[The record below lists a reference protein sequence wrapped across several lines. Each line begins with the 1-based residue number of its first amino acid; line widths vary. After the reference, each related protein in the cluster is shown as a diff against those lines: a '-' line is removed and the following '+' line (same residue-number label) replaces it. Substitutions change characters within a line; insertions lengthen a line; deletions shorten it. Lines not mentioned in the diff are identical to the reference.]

1 MIMIN
6 GRPLDIEK
14 EVGMV
19 DALIEG
25 WYLGMRTG
33 DALADV
39 IFGDYNPGGKLTVS
53 FPRNVGQ
60 LPVTYL
66 QKPDFVGSGKGQYQD
81 SSKEPLFHFG
91 YGMSYTKFEYS
102 SLCYLHQE

>member
-1 MIMIN
+1 MTMIN

-33 DALADV
+33 DA
-39 IFGDYNPGGKLTVS
+39 FGG
-53 FPRNVGQ
+53 
-60 LPVTYL
+60 
-66 QKPDFVGSGKGQYQD
+66 
-81 SSKEPLFHFG
+81 
-91 YGMSYTKFEYS
+91 
-102 SLCYLHQE
+102 CYFWRL